1 MATHEHTPD
10 HQHGHEGHDHEHEH
24 EHEGHDAM
32 DDCIEACLQCHVVTT
47 MTAQYCLAKGG
58 EMADMS
64 HVGLLLDTAEISQT
78 SANFMLRGS
87 PFHTL
92 TCGACAELCRACAE
106 ACRAMAGDDEHMA
119 HCAEVCEHCASHCE
133 EMAAE
138 MEEDEEA

>member
-1 MATHEHTPD
+1 MAHEHGQPD
-10 HQHGHEGHDHEHEH
+10 AHGHEHEH
-24 EHEGHDAM
+24 EQDGHDAM
-32 DDCIEACLQCHVVTT
+32 DECIEACLQCHVVTT

-92 TCGACAELCRACAE
+92 TCGACAELCRACAD
-106 ACRAMAGDDEHMA
+106 ACREMGDDEHMV
-119 HCAEVCEHCASHCE
+119 HCAEICEHCASHCE
-133 EMAAE
+133 EMVAE
-138 MEEDEEA
+138 EEEEA